1 MGIAMILEF
10 VGAIVIIVYGVEES
24 HSKYFRKIKKKKKN
38 HHFHISISVLTNE
51 LNEVFLKLINR
62 WDYDPRAAR
71 ILKIIFEYVSRK

>member
-1 MGIAMILEF
+1 MILEF

-24 HSKYFRKIKKKKKN
+24 HSKYLRKKLRKRKKN
-38 HHFHISISVLTNE
+38 DQFHIFISVLTNE

>member
-1 MGIAMILEF
+1 MQLLSLFMEWKKVTVSILE
-10 VGAIVIIVYGVEES
+10 
-24 HSKYFRKIKKKKKN
+24 KLRKKEKHYQFK
-38 HHFHISISVLTNE
+38 ISISVLTNE

>member
-1 MGIAMILEF
+1 MEW
-10 VGAIVIIVYGVEES
+10 
-24 HSKYFRKIKKKKKN
+24 RKVTVSIFGKIRKRIKN
-38 HHFHISISVLTNE
+38 YQFHISISVLTNE

>member
-1 MGIAMILEF
+1 MEWKKVTVSIFGKL
-10 VGAIVIIVYGVEES
+10 
-24 HSKYFRKIKKKKKN
+24 KKRKIYQ
-38 HHFHISISVLTNE
+38 FQISISVLTNE

>member
-1 MGIAMILEF
+1 MQLLSSFMEWKKVTVSIL
-10 VGAIVIIVYGVEES
+10 G
-24 HSKYFRKIKKKKKN
+24 KLRKRN
-38 HHFHISISVLTNE
+38 YQFHIFISVLTNE